1 MLQLKNGG
9 QNAGEG
15 VYLNLSSGEFID
27 VTQESG
33 LPGERHERYLRIPK
47 VAVFIFGPLFGLL
60 FVFSIPLIS
69 LISLISLL
77 FGLTLLSPVAIA
89 SETLNSEEAG
99 MCLGCH
105 SNPDLV
111 KTFKNNERISV
122 HIRERVFKGTV
133 HSFLS
138 CTGCHADV
146 SMDKHPSTQYGSK
159 RDFAFHTS
167 KACRM
172 CHADEQLMSKPA
184 HRGVLTGANAPPCSA
199 CHGSHSIRKIA
210 EWKKTVGDSQYC
222 LTCHKR
228 DINILRNGEVF
239 SLSAVDE
246 TKIRKSVHSS
256 HGCSDCHAA
265 FSKESHPIRIF
276 GSKRERSI
284 AISSETCGRCH
295 AEKHTKLQDNIH
307 SKVLKNGNFNAPVC
321 ADCHGAHSVG
331 SKAILKTMSG
341 TPCIKCHKTTF
352 EDYKKSAHFNAKV
365 KGVKSAPMCS
375 SCHFVHE
382 IKPTLIS
389 QPVRTACM
397 GCHKEAVDTHEKWL
411 PNVEAHFKAISCTV
425 CHVPE
430 GGRMVYLHLTD
441 AATGKI
447 IPQSKIKKLLGKR
460 YKELKGS
467 QEKHIDDRQ
476 IWAIYQEFKN
486 KGLDVTM
493 VGTLGLQH
501 NGQWHSL
508 ATKDK
513 ALKDCVSCHNSD
525 SEFFKTVAMAVITP
539 EGKEE
544 LYAMDPDVLKSAI
557 STLPLS
563 QFYVLGSTRLMI
575 LDFLGIFMVVAGASL
590 PVVHM
595 AVRILTRRLRTPRK

>member
-27 VTQESG
+27 VTQESV

-47 VAVFIFGPLFGLL
+47 IAVFIFGPLFGLL

-69 LISLISLL
+69 LLSS
-77 FGLTLLSPVAIA
+77 LTLLSPVAIA
-89 SETLNSEEAG
+89 SETLNSEESG

-111 KTFKNNERISV
+111 KTFKNNEKISV
-122 HIRERVFKGTV
+122 HIRERDFKGTV

-138 CTGCHADV
+138 CTGCHTDV
-146 SMDKHPSTQYGSK
+146 SMGKHPSTQYGSK
-159 RDFAFHTS
+159 KDFAFLTS

-184 HRGVLTGANAPPCSA
+184 HRSALTRANAPPCSD

-210 EWKKTVGDSQYC
+210 GWKKTVGDSQYC
-222 LTCHKR
+222 LTCHKQ
-228 DINILRNGEVF
+228 DINILSNGEVL
-239 SLSAVDE
+239 SLSVDE
-246 TKIRKSVHSS
+246 AEIRKSVHSS
-256 HGCSDCHAA
+256 HRCSDCHAA
-265 FSKESHPIRIF
+265 FSKESHPIKIF
-276 GSKRERSI
+276 GSKRELSI
-284 AISSETCGRCH
+284 AISSEACKRCH
-295 AEKHTKLQDNIH
+295 AEKHTKLQDSIH
-307 SKVLKNGNFNAPVC
+307 SKVLKKGNLNAPVC
-321 ADCHGAHSVG
+321 IDCHGAHSVG
-331 SKAILKTMSG
+331 SKAILETMSG
-341 TPCIKCHKTTF
+341 IPCIKCHKTIF

-375 SCHFVHE
+375 SCHFAHE

-389 QPVRTACM
+389 QSVRTVCM
-397 GCHKEAVDTHEKWL
+397 GCHKKAVDTHEKWL
-411 PNVEAHFKAISCTV
+411 PNVETHFEAVSCTV

-430 GGRMVYLHLTD
+430 GGRRVYLHLTD

-447 IPQSKIKKLLGKR
+447 IPQSRIKELLGKR
-460 YKELKGS
+460 YEELKGS

-476 IWAIYQEFKN
+476 IWAIYQEIKN
-486 KGLDVTM
+486 KGLNVTM
-493 VGTLGLQH
+493 AGTLGLQH
-501 NGQWHSL
+501 NGQSHSL
-508 ATKDK
+508 ATKGK
-513 ALKDCVSCHNSD
+513 ALKDCDSCHNAD

-544 LYAMDPDVLKSAI
+544 LYAVNPDVLKSAI
-557 STLPLS
+557 SALPLS
-563 QFYVLGSTRLMI
+563 QFYVLGSTRLVI

-595 AVRILTRRLRTPRK
+595 AARILTRRLRTPRK